1 VTRGLALPTAV
12 VVAAALAG
20 IARPASS
27 QNSPYADQAT
37 AALVARARQRHLHQD
52 SLVRDYRALVRTR
65 FDASAGKSRF
75 ARSMPLLA
83 HESVAR
89 VTWRAPNDLRVELLG
104 ARTKSQLSRFLPRD
118 ADVKDE
124 NIRVSFG
131 DRPWF
136 VPRALG
142 DSVRLLG
149 VPETAAL
156 HPLAPGAEAYYD
168 YAITDSVTMYLP
180 SHTLRAIAIRVR
192 PRKLGPSLVAG
203 DMWVDA
209 ETADVVRLMVTFLGE
224 YLWDAPD
231 SGASPKDSADARN
244 DSRRAQDLLTIQA
257 DLEYSLL
264 DDRYWMPYRQVLDI
278 TAEVNFLIRLAAPFR
293 VITTFS
299 DYRVNTDAP
308 IAFEVPAD
316 SLSDRRTSRRYCPRC
331 GDDERE
337 RKAEDVGYSRTG
349 TWSNGRWEMEV
360 PPADSLFAYPWTD
373 TLRLEV
379 DDATAE
385 HIRQSVAELARLKE
399 ELPAD
404 LLLRRRFGLAW
415 EDVADLVRFNRVQGA
430 SVGLGVRLRPRI
442 AFTNV
447 VLSGRYG
454 FTDHRVT
461 GSALLRRDAP
471 GGLFEARAFRD
482 VVEAEPWTQGQGI
495 GNSMNALFAA
505 HDDADYY
512 LATGGAIG
520 FTPFGGSFEDVDFR
534 IGVEH
539 QGSMDA
545 LATSGLND
553 ALGGSGLFPSNPA
566 VAGGDYVRA
575 SIRPTRRIGWST
587 LSFGVE
593 GLVSDSLVGGR
604 GWVAAQM
611 PFRVLRH
618 TGTLT
623 LRTGYAVGD
632 SIPQLQFRA
641 GGPWTV
647 RGYDYGFRR
656 GAGAW
661 SAQLDVALRRGWLW
675 APVVFAD
682 VGDVYRSGPFDP
694 LVGLGGGVSFLGGLV
709 RFNGSWGVN
718 PESGFRFDLLFRAPR

>member
-1 VTRGLALPTAV
+1 V
-12 VVAAALAG
+12 VVAVILG
-20 IARPASS
+20 GTARPAASQRSS
-27 QNSPYADQAT
+27 YADSAT
-37 AALVARARQRHLHQD
+37 AALVARARQRHIHQD

-75 ARSMPLLA
+75 ARLVPLIA

-89 VTWRAPNDLRVELLG
+89 VTWRAPNDLKVELLG

-156 HPLAPGAEAYYD
+156 HPLAPGADAYYD
-168 YAITDSVTMYLP
+168 YAISDSVTMYLP
-180 SHTLRAIAIRVR
+180 NHTIRAIAIRVR
-192 PRKLGPSLVAG
+192 PRRLGPSLVAG

-209 ETADVVRLMVTFLGE
+209 ETADVVRLLVTFLGE
-224 YLWDAPD
+224 YLWDTPD
-231 SGASPKDSADARN
+231 SDATPEDSADARK
-244 DSRRAQDLLTIQA
+244 DSRRAQDILTVQA

-278 TAEVNFLIRLAAPFR
+278 TAEVSFLIRLAAPFR

-299 DYRVNTDAP
+299 DYQVNTDAP
-308 IAFEVPAD
+308 IAFEVPID
-316 SLSDRRTSRRYCPRC
+316 SLGDRRTSRRYCPRC
-331 GDDERE
+331 ESDERN
-337 RKAEDVGYSRTG
+337 RRAEDVGYLRTG
-349 TWSNGRWEMEV
+349 TWRGGRWEMEV
-360 PPADSLFAYPWTD
+360 PPADSLFAYPWGD
-373 TLRLEV
+373 TLRLEE

-399 ELPAD
+399 ELPSD

-430 SVGLGVRLRPRI
+430 SVGFGVKLRPRL
-442 AFTNV
+442 AFTTL

-454 FTDHRVT
+454 FSDQRVT
-461 GSALLRRDAP
+461 GSAFLRRDAP
-471 GGLFEARAFRD
+471 GGLLEARAFRD

-512 LATGGAIG
+512 LATGGAVA
-520 FTPFGGSFEDVDFR
+520 FTPFGGSFESVDFR

-539 QGSMDA
+539 HGSMDA
-545 LATSGLND
+545 QAKSGLND
-553 ALGGSGLFPSNPA
+553 VLGGSGLFPPNPG
-566 VAGGDYVRA
+566 VAGGDYLRA
-575 SIRPTRRIGWST
+575 SIRPTRHVGWST
-587 LSFGVE
+587 ISFGVE
-593 GLVSDSLVGGR
+593 GLASDSLVGGR
-604 GWVAAQM
+604 GWVAAQL
-611 PFRVLRH
+611 PFRVLRR

-661 SAQLDVALRRGWLW
+661 SAQLDLALRRGWVW

-682 VGDVYRSGPFDP
+682 VGDVYRGGPFSP
-694 LVGLGGGVSFLGGLV
+694 LVGLGGGASFLGGLV

-718 PESGFRFDLLFRAPR
+718 PETGFRFDLLFRAPR